1 MIVACINLQG
11 GVFLTSRFMGRMSV
25 AVFVLMLAFWRG
37 GEPYVGRS
45 PMWGRVMPAG
55 SPGMALPGPAV
66 VRPGFSLLVLL
77 LPLSHRRRG
86 QCSVWV
92 SAPRFPLCAL
102 PHSTITASGRSRAPQ
117 PACRPAPPAARRCRR
132 PERPR
137 RRSVCA
143 CILLTGTRD
152 TATEPPRHL
161 PVPGQRLHP
170 ALQHPLHTPL
180 RCGTATPRQL
190 PPTPPRCCGPL
201 ST

>member
-1 MIVACINLQG
+1 MVVACVNLQG
-11 GVFLTSRFMGRMSV
+11 GMFLTSWFMGRMSV
-25 AVFVLMLAFWRG
+25 GVFVLMLAFW
-37 GEPYVGRS
+37 GEGELYLGRS
-45 PMWGRVMPAG
+45 LMWGQVVPAG

-66 VRPGFSLLVLL
+66 VRSSFSLLLI
-77 LPLSHRRRG
+77 LSQHRRG

-92 SAPRFPLCAL
+92 SAPRFPVSAL

-132 PERPR
+132 PEGPR

-143 CILLTGTRD
+143 CILLRGTRD
-152 TATEPPRHL
+152 TATEPSRQL
-161 PVPGQRLHP
+161 PVPGQRHHP
-170 ALQHPLHTPL
+170 ALHHPLHTPL

-190 PPTPPRCCGPL
+190 SPTPPRCCGPL